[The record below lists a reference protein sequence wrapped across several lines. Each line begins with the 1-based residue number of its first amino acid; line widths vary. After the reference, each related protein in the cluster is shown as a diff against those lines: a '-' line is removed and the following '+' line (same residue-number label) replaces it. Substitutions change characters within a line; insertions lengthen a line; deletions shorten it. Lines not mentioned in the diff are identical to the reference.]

1 MAEIREFN
9 KKKKK
14 KKSWPPFPNPKKTHS
29 SDYSHI
35 FSDFLNRI
43 QMEPREYKQLTKA
56 GTECNRRNGL
66 NIGNQYVG
74 GGDKTIRK
82 KMQKV
87 FWTPSQHFVP
97 ILCETPHFISH
108 SLGSPTFD

>member
-66 NIGNQYVG
+66 NIGNQYVAG
-74 GGDKTIRK
+74 GKQNY
-82 KMQKV
+82 QKENAEG
-87 FWTPSQHFVP
+87 
-97 ILCETPHFISH
+97 ILDPK
-108 SLGSPTFD
+108 PTFCAYTL